1 MADVE
6 KEREAFLAK
15 IGQVKPTEPKPTAKK
30 DEEQFMAIFLNNK
43 VGLKINAIDLSDHV
57 TSVTLNQAFDE
68 LEVTAMGDTAH
79 KFVKGL
85 ESATL
90 TVSFLNDTAA
100 SNVLATLQSAY
111 GTTVAVKMLQDKVG
125 AVSAT
130 NQLYTFDIL
139 VNNLTPINGATGD
152 MATMDITFTVNS
164 AVTVASTGSF

>member
-1 MADVE
+1 V
-6 KEREAFLAK
+6 
-15 IGQVKPTEPKPTAKK
+15 
-30 DEEQFMAIFLNNK
+30 AITLNNK
-43 VGLKINAIDLSDHV
+43 VGVKINSVDLSDHV

-90 TVSFLNDTAA
+90 TVSFLNDQAA
-100 SNVLATLQSAY
+100 TSVLDTLSDAY
-111 GTTVAVKMLQDKVG
+111 GTTVAWKLLQDTG
-125 AVSAT
+125 AAVSAT
-130 NQLYTFDIL
+130 NKLWSGDLL

-164 AVTVASTGSF
+164 AVTVADTGTF

>member
-1 MADVE
+1 MAV
-6 KEREAFLAK
+6 
-15 IGQVKPTEPKPTAKK
+15 
-30 DEEQFMAIFLNNK
+30 FLNNK
-43 VGLKINAIDLSDHV
+43 VGLKINAVDLSDHV

-68 LEVTAMGDTAH
+68 LEVTAMGDSSH

-100 SNVLATLQSAY
+100 ANVLATLSGAF
-111 GTTVAVKMLQDKVG
+111 GTTVACKMLNDKAS

-139 VNNLTPINGATGD
+139 VNNLTPINGGTGD
-152 MATMDITFTVNS
+152 LSTQDITFTVNS
-164 AVTVASTGSF
+164 AVTAASSGTF

>member
-1 MADVE
+1 
-6 KEREAFLAK
+6 
-15 IGQVKPTEPKPTAKK
+15 
-30 DEEQFMAIFLNNK
+30 MAIFLNNK

-100 SNVLATLQSAY
+100 SNVLATLQTAF
-111 GTTVAVKMLQDKVG
+111 GTTVAVKMLQDKV
-125 AVSAT
+125 ASVSAT

-164 AVTVASTGSF
+164 AVTVASTGTF

>member
-1 MADVE
+1 
-6 KEREAFLAK
+6 
-15 IGQVKPTEPKPTAKK
+15 
-30 DEEQFMAIFLNNK
+30 MAIFLNNK
-43 VGLKINAIDLSDHV
+43 VGLKIATIDLSDHV

-90 TVSFLNDTAA
+90 TVSFLNDTAT

-111 GTTVAVKMLQDKVG
+111 GTTVAVKMVQDKVP

-152 MATMDITFTVNS
+152 MATMDITFTINS